1 MGSFRV
7 ELGPNAHPVHVGAGL
22 LDRLGELALAAGLKP
37 GRAAL
42 VTDSIVARLYGTRS
56 HKSLDAAGF
65 DAATIEV
72 AAGEASKSIATLEQ
86 VYDRL
91 VAADLDRSSTVF
103 ALGGGVVGDLAGF
116 AAATYLRGLAV
127 VQIPTTMTA
136 QVDSALGGKTGINH
150 RAAKNLIGAF
160 HQPRMIVADVAL
172 MTSLP
177 EREFREGLAEV
188 IKYGAIMD
196 APMVTALESAM
207 PAILARDPAHLEA
220 IVDQSL
226 RHKAAIVASDEREG
240 GRRKILN
247 FGHTIGHALEASAG
261 YGSYFHGEAV
271 AIGMVAAAGLSR
283 AYAGLSAGEA
293 DRLLRLIESAGLPT
307 QLPSGWR
314 GQTRSS
320 AQTPSGSLSPI
331 GSPARTPSG
340 SVGPTTSQEPRRDP
354 TGLPVLM
361 PSGSVGLTT
370 GQESVQDFERALK
383 LDKKRTGEG
392 IEFVLIDRLGHALTR
407 KLSFDQIVAQIA

>member
-7 ELGPNAHPVHVGAGL
+7 ELGPNAHPVHVGVGL

-42 VTDSIVARLYGTRS
+42 LTDSNVARLYGARVQTA
-56 HKSLDAAGF
+56 LAAAGF

-72 AAGEASKSIATLEQ
+72 AAGEASKSLATLEQ

-91 VAADLDRSSTVF
+91 VASDLDRSSVVF

-136 QVDSALGGKTGINH
+136 QVDSALGGKTGVNH
-150 RAAKNLIGAF
+150 RSAKNLIGAF
-160 HQPRMIVADVAL
+160 HQPRMIVADVATL
-172 MTSLP
+172 ASLP
-177 EREFREGLAEV
+177 QREFREGLAEV

-196 APMVTALESAM
+196 APMVAALESAM
-207 PAILARDPAHLEA
+207 PAILSRDSAQLEQ

-226 RHKAAIVASDEREG
+226 RHKAAVVASDEREG
-240 GRRKILN
+240 GLRKILN

-271 AIGMVAAAGLSR
+271 AIGMVVAAGLSR
-283 AYAGLSAGEA
+283 TYAGLSGHEV
-293 DRLLRLIESAGLPT
+293 DRLVGLIEASGLPSRM
-307 QLPSGWR
+307 PAGWR
-314 GQTRSS
+314 RS
-320 AQTPSGSLSPI
+320 
-331 GSPARTPSG
+331 
-340 SVGPTTSQEPRRDP
+340 
-354 TGLPVLM
+354 
-361 PSGSVGLTT
+361 
-370 GQESVQDFERALK
+370 DFERALK
-383 LDKKRTGEG
+383 LDKKRAGDG
-392 IEFVLIDRLGHALTR
+392 VEFVLIDRLGHALTR
-407 KLSFDQIVAQIA
+407 KLDFDQIVAQIA

>member
-7 ELGPNAHPVHVGAGL
+7 ELGPNSHPVHVGVGI
-22 LDRLGELALAAGLKP
+22 LDRLGELACAAGLKP
-37 GRAAL
+37 GRAAV
-42 VTDSIVARLYGTRS
+42 VTDSNVARLYGARATQA
-56 HKSLDAAGF
+56 LAVAGF
-65 DAATIEV
+65 DAAPIEV
-72 AAGEASKSIATLEQ
+72 AAGEASKSLATLAQ

-91 VAADLDRSSTVF
+91 VEAQIDRSSAIF

-160 HQPRMIVADVAL
+160 HQPRMIVADVATL
-172 MTSLP
+172 ATLP

-196 APMVTALESAM
+196 APMVAALEAAM
-207 PAILARDPAHLEA
+207 PAILSRNAARLEQ

-226 RHKAAIVASDEREG
+226 RHKAAVVESDEREG
-240 GRRKILN
+240 GLRKILN

-271 AIGMVAAAGLSR
+271 AIGMVAAARLSC
-283 AYAGLSAGEA
+283 AYAGLGAEEA
-293 DRLLRLIESAGLPT
+293 ERLTRLIEAAGLPVRM
-307 QLPSGWR
+307 PAGWR
-314 GQTRSS
+314 GQ
-320 AQTPSGSLSPI
+320 G
-331 GSPARTPSG
+331 
-340 SVGPTTSQEPRRDP
+340 
-354 TGLPVLM
+354 TG
-361 PSGSVGLTT
+361 
-370 GQESVQDFERALK
+370 QDFERALK
-383 LDKKRTGEG
+383 LDKKRAGEG
-392 IEFVLIDRLGHALTR
+392 VEFVLIDRLGHALTR
-407 KLSFDQIVAQIA
+407 KLGFDEIVAQVA